1 MMDHSLRQNLIA
13 MIEESRRLRSA
24 LAAEGT
30 LFQGY
35 NQQLRNL
42 HNTHAKALADI
53 VDRQGWP
60 GRSLAGDDG
69 AAAAWMIVQ
78 QAIGLPRFMR
88 ACLEVIEEAA
98 AKGDVPRWQVALL
111 TDRICW
117 LEGRPQVYGTQ
128 FDWDDKGELNPVALA
143 DPAGVDAR
151 RAAADL
157 IPLAEGIRQR
167 RAEAVQNGETAP
179 SAADAAARQK
189 DFADWAKAIGWRD

>member
-1 MMDHSLRQNLIA
+1 MDQSLRQRLIG
-13 MIEESRRLRSA
+13 MVEDSRRLRA
-24 LAAEGT
+24 VLAADGS

-35 NQQLRNL
+35 NEQLRNL
-42 HNTHAKALADI
+42 HNSHAKALADI
-53 VDRQGWP
+53 VDAQGWP
-60 GRSLAGDDG
+60 GKSKAGEDG

-88 ACLEVIEEAA
+88 ACLEVLEAAA

-128 FDWDDKGELNPVALA
+128 FDWDDKGELSPVPIA
-143 DPAGVDAR
+143 DEATVEAR
-151 RAAADL
+151 RALCDL

-167 RAEAVQNGETAP
+167 RAEAQQNGETPPPPAE
-179 SAADAAARQK
+179 AASRRR
-189 DFADWAKAIGWRD
+189 DFDDWAKAIGWRS